1 MPFDEPQ
8 SRNEAILQNMLGASN
23 VLLPPESR
31 IEILLQ
37 MLLNQGGEITPAS
50 LLAAA
55 AQLSTVQQAQMREDI
70 GAISLDDIGTVFTLK
85 GSVATVSNLPATE
98 NSLGDVY
105 YVESVSAGYIW
116 LTSETQPNGYWEEL
130 GETID
135 LSAYELKPTINTIAT
150 AITTIT
156 PLANSIYQCGTLTS
170 LTITNPPAT
179 GAWSVVFTSG
189 STATDCDF
197 PDSLQWQN
205 DTVPTINANK
215 TYEIIVKDNRG
226 VCGEFPVAGVSA
238 S

>member
-55 AQLSTVQQAQMREDI
+55 AQLSTVQQAQMRDDI

-85 GSVATVSNLPATE
+85 GGVATIADLPTTG
-98 NSLGDVY
+98 NNIGDVY
-105 YVESVSAGYIW
+105 YVEAVSAGYIW
-116 LTSETQPNGYWEEL
+116 INSETQPSGYWEEL

-135 LSAYELKPTINTIAT
+135 LSAYELKPTVNSPAG
-150 AITTIT
+150 AVVTIT
-156 PLANSIYQCGTLTS
+156 PVDNSFYNCGELTS
-170 LTITNPPAT
+170 LTISNPPAT

-189 STATDCDF
+189 ATATDCDF

-205 DTVPTINANK
+205 DTVPTISANQ
-215 TYEIIVKDNRG
+215 TYEIIVKDNRA

-238 S
+238 